1 LDTDNGIGRKK
12 ALELKN
18 QRLTSHKSIAMEATK
33 DRLEILNSLRKQKVS
48 VKVIDLYNN
57 NEALGTKVEL
67 IIPIE

>member
-1 LDTDNGIGRKK
+1 
-12 ALELKN
+12 
-18 QRLTSHKSIAMEATK
+18 MEATK